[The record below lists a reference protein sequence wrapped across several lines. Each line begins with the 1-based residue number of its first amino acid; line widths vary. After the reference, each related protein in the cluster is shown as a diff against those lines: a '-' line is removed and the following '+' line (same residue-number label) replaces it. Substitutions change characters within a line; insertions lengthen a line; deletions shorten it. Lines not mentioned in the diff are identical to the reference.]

1 MSNTFYEY
9 YRWHRPAKAAV
20 FKWLVDILS
29 SLVVV
34 GSGSDGSFGSKKC
47 EELDHYTV
55 MKPIS
60 FGHTCGCLAV
70 HCMQWLQYVFI
81 H

>member
-1 MSNTFYEY
+1 MSNTFNEY

-29 SLVVV
+29 PLVVA
-34 GSGSDGSFGSKKC
+34 GSGSDGSFA
-47 EELDHYTV
+47 HYTV